1 VDDAVARYCAASESG
16 DMEQLACTLAA
27 DVELPSP
34 LIGRAT
40 FKGREDV
47 EFLLGAVYGIL
58 NSLRWEEPVG
68 LGPTRIVVAHATVGG
83 LRIDDAMLFELD
95 HDGRIR
101 RIRPHLRPWLALSLF
116 ALMIGPRVAR
126 RPGVLWRALRGREV
140 LAA

>member
-1 VDDAVARYCAASESG
+1 MHNPRVDDAVARYCAASQAG
-16 DMEQLACTLAA
+16 DMDELAATLAA

-47 EFLLGAVYGIL
+47 RFLLDAVYGL
-58 NSLRWEEPVG
+58 LGRLQWEQPVG
-68 LGPTRIVVAHATVGG
+68 EGTARLAVAHATVGG

-95 HDGRIR
+95 DEQLIG

-116 ALMIGPRVAR
+116 ALMIAPRVAR
-126 RPGVLWRALRGREV
+126 RPGVLWRALRGW
-140 LAA
+140 